1 MRKLY
6 ATIRRN
12 ERLAERRSPMFEKNR
27 FAKFLLAFNVAF
39 WAAYLIFIGVMLYV
53 ALSEEA
59 PHMEPYHLLNS
70 GLPVILLLDFLVRFL
85 MQVPAQEVKPY
96 LLLPVPR
103 HKVVNL
109 YLLRAGLNGF
119 NLFWLF
125 LFVPFSL
132 LSVTRFYGLT
142 GVLLYN
148 LGIVLLMVANAYWS
162 VLARSFI
169 RQSAVW
175 MLLPA
180 GVYGVM
186 ALLEFLPDTGWT
198 GRFFM
203 DLGEGYILGSPLA
216 FGLTLVCIGGLFLLN
231 SRMQERF
238 IFQELGRVEDKN
250 VRISNYRFLDGYG
263 LTGEY
268 IRLELKLMFRNK
280 MPKRQFWMFIVCMGI
295 LAGILVADA
304 EESMSSNFG
313 LVYCYSLLG
322 LMTLSTILSSEGN
335 YIDGLMVRK
344 ESLRELLHAKYY
356 MQCVLLIIPFLM
368 TLPAVFLTDHVTLL
382 TLLAFVSFSM
392 GCSFPMMMQLAVYN
406 NRTINLNAAAMQKSG
421 GNSAY
426 QSLIMGCSFGVP
438 LILIGIIR
446 AFADAD
452 TTYLILLLMGLP
464 GISLHKWWI
473 ENIYRRFR
481 KRRYANMEGF
491 RNTR

>member
-1 MRKLY
+1 
-6 ATIRRN
+6 
-12 ERLAERRSPMFEKNR
+12 MFEKNR

-39 WAAYLIFIGVMLYV
+39 WAAYLIFIGVMLYL

-70 GLPVILLLDFLVRFL
+70 GLPIILLLDFLVRFL

-103 HKVVNL
+103 NKVVNL

-132 LSVTRFYGLT
+132 LSITRFYGLT

-280 MPKRQFWMFIVCMGI
+280 VPKRQFWMFIVCMGI

-322 LMTLSTILSSEGN
+322 LMTLSTIMSSEGN

-344 ESLRELLHAKYY
+344 ESIRELLHAKYY
-356 MQCVLLIIPFLM
+356 MQCALLIIPFLM
-368 TLPAVFLTDHVTLL
+368 TLPAVFLTDHITLL

-446 AFADAD
+446 AFADAE

-464 GISLHKWWI
+464 GIVLHKWWI

>member
-6 ATIRRN
+6 ATIRQN

-39 WAAYLIFIGVMLYV
+39 WAAYLIFIGVMLYL

-70 GLPVILLLDFLVRFL
+70 GLPIILLLDFLVRFL

-103 HKVVNL
+103 NKVVNL

-203 DLGEGYILGSPLA
+203 DLGESYILGSPLA

-231 SRMQERF
+231 SRMQEHF

-280 MPKRQFWMFIVCMGI
+280 VPKRQFWMFIVCMGI
-295 LAGILVADA
+295 LAAILVANA

-464 GISLHKWWI
+464 GIALHKWWI

>member
-1 MRKLY
+1 
-6 ATIRRN
+6 
-12 ERLAERRSPMFEKNR
+12 MFEKNR

-39 WAAYLIFIGVMLYV
+39 WAAYLIFIGVMLYL

-70 GLPVILLLDFLVRFL
+70 GLPIILLLDFLVRFL

-103 HKVVNL
+103 QKVVNL

-216 FGLTLVCIGGLFLLN
+216 FGLTLLCIGGLFLLN

-280 MPKRQFWMFIVCMGI
+280 VPKRQFWMFIVCMGI

-322 LMTLSTILSSEGN
+322 LMTLSTIMSSEGN

-344 ESLRELLHAKYY
+344 ESIRELLHAKYY
-356 MQCVLLIIPFLM
+356 MQCALLIIPFLM
-368 TLPAVFLTDHVTLL
+368 TLPAVFLTDHITLL

-446 AFADAD
+446 AFADAE

-464 GISLHKWWI
+464 GIVLHKWWI

>member
-39 WAAYLIFIGVMLYV
+39 WAAYLIFIGVMLYL

-464 GISLHKWWI
+464 GIALHKWWI

>member
-53 ALSEEA
+53 ALSEEV

-464 GISLHKWWI
+464 GIALHKWWI

>member
-231 SRMQERF
+231 SQMQERF

-464 GISLHKWWI
+464 GIALHKWWI

>member
-109 YLLRAGLNGF
+109 YLLRAGLSGF

-406 NRTINLNAAAMQKSG
+406 NRTINLNASAMQKSG

-464 GISLHKWWI
+464 GIALHKWWI

>member
-1 MRKLY
+1 
-6 ATIRRN
+6 
-12 ERLAERRSPMFEKNR
+12 MFEKNR
-27 FAKFLLAFNVAF
+27 FAKFLLVFNVAF
-39 WAAYLIFIGVMLYV
+39 WAAYLIFIGVMLYL

-70 GLPVILLLDFLVRFL
+70 GLPIILLLDFLVRFL

-103 HKVVNL
+103 NKVVNL

-216 FGLTLVCIGGLFLLN
+216 FGLTLLCIGGLFLLN

-280 MPKRQFWMFIVCMGI
+280 VPKRQFWMFIVCMGI

-322 LMTLSTILSSEGN
+322 LMTLSTIMSSEGN

-344 ESLRELLHAKYY
+344 ESIRELLHAKYY
-356 MQCVLLIIPFLM
+356 MQCALLIIPFLM

-446 AFADAD
+446 AFADAE
-452 TTYLILLLMGLP
+452 TTYLTLLLMGLP
-464 GISLHKWWI
+464 GIVLHKWWI

>member
-6 ATIRRN
+6 ATIRQN

-39 WAAYLIFIGVMLYV
+39 WAAYLIFIGVMLYL

-70 GLPVILLLDFLVRFL
+70 GLPIILLLDFLVRFL

-103 HKVVNL
+103 NKVVNQ

-203 DLGEGYILGSPLA
+203 DLGESYILGSPLA

-231 SRMQERF
+231 SRMQEHF

-280 MPKRQFWMFIVCMGI
+280 VPKRQFWMFIVCMGI
-295 LAGILVADA
+295 LAAILVANA

-464 GISLHKWWI
+464 GIALHKWWI

>member
-1 MRKLY
+1 
-6 ATIRRN
+6 
-12 ERLAERRSPMFEKNR
+12 MFEKNR

-382 TLLAFVSFSM
+382 MLLAFVSFSM

-464 GISLHKWWI
+464 GIALHKWWI

>member
-1 MRKLY
+1 
-6 ATIRRN
+6 
-12 ERLAERRSPMFEKNR
+12 MFEKNR

-109 YLLRAGLNGF
+109 YLLRAGLSGF

-464 GISLHKWWI
+464 GIALHKWWI
-473 ENIYRRFR
+473 ENIYRRFC

>member
-406 NRTINLNAAAMQKSG
+406 NRTINLNASAMQKSG

-464 GISLHKWWI
+464 GIALHKWWI

>member
-1 MRKLY
+1 
-6 ATIRRN
+6 
-12 ERLAERRSPMFEKNR
+12 MFEKNR

-39 WAAYLIFIGVMLYV
+39 WAAYLIFIGVMLYL

-70 GLPVILLLDFLVRFL
+70 GLPIILLLDFLVRFL

-103 HKVVNL
+103 NKVVNL

-216 FGLTLVCIGGLFLLN
+216 FGLTLLCIGGLFLLN

-280 MPKRQFWMFIVCMGI
+280 VPKRQFWMFIVCMGI

-322 LMTLSTILSSEGN
+322 LMTLSTIMSSEGN

-344 ESLRELLHAKYY
+344 ESIRELLHAKYY
-356 MQCVLLIIPFLM
+356 MQCALLIIPFLM
-368 TLPAVFLTDHVTLL
+368 TLPAVFLTDHITLL

-446 AFADAD
+446 AFADAE

-464 GISLHKWWI
+464 GIVLHKWWI

>member
-1 MRKLY
+1 
-6 ATIRRN
+6 
-12 ERLAERRSPMFEKNR
+12 MFEKNR

-438 LILIGIIR
+438 LILIGIIQ

-464 GISLHKWWI
+464 GIALHKWWI

>member
-464 GISLHKWWI
+464 GIALHKWWI

>member
-39 WAAYLIFIGVMLYV
+39 WAAYLIFIGVMLYL

-109 YLLRAGLNGF
+109 YLLRAGLSGF

-464 GISLHKWWI
+464 GIALHKWWI

>member
-1 MRKLY
+1 
-6 ATIRRN
+6 
-12 ERLAERRSPMFEKNR
+12 MFEKNR

-39 WAAYLIFIGVMLYV
+39 WAAYLIFIGVMLYL

-70 GLPVILLLDFLVRFL
+70 GLPIILLLDFLVRFL

-103 HKVVNL
+103 NKVVNL

-203 DLGEGYILGSPLA
+203 DLGESYILGSPLA

-231 SRMQERF
+231 SRMQEHF

-280 MPKRQFWMFIVCMGI
+280 VPKRQFWMFIVCMGI
-295 LAGILVADA
+295 LAAILVANA

-464 GISLHKWWI
+464 GIALHKWWI

>member
-1 MRKLY
+1 
-6 ATIRRN
+6 
-12 ERLAERRSPMFEKNR
+12 MFEKNR

-39 WAAYLIFIGVMLYV
+39 WAAYLIFIGVMLYL

-356 MQCVLLIIPFLM
+356 MQCVLLIIPVSYTHL
-368 TLPAVFLTDHVTLL
+368 TLP
-382 TLLAFVSFSM
+382 
-392 GCSFPMMMQLAVYN
+392 
-406 NRTINLNAAAMQKSG
+406 
-421 GNSAY
+421 
-426 QSLIMGCSFGVP
+426 
-438 LILIGIIR
+438 
-446 AFADAD
+446 
-452 TTYLILLLMGLP
+452 TT
-464 GISLHKWWI
+464 S
-473 ENIYRRFR
+473 RV
-481 KRRYANMEGF
+481 
-491 RNTR
+491 

>member
-6 ATIRRN
+6 ATIRQN

-39 WAAYLIFIGVMLYV
+39 WAAYLIFIGVMLYL

-70 GLPVILLLDFLVRFL
+70 GLPIILLLDFLVRFL

-103 HKVVNL
+103 NKVVNL
-109 YLLRAGLNGF
+109 YLLRTGLNGF

-231 SRMQERF
+231 SRMQEHF

-280 MPKRQFWMFIVCMGI
+280 VPKRQFWMFIVCMGI
-295 LAGILVADA
+295 LAAILVANA

-464 GISLHKWWI
+464 GIALHKWWI

>member
-109 YLLRAGLNGF
+109 YLLRAGLSGF

-464 GISLHKWWI
+464 GIALHKWWI

>member
-1 MRKLY
+1 
-6 ATIRRN
+6 
-12 ERLAERRSPMFEKNR
+12 MFEKNR

-39 WAAYLIFIGVMLYV
+39 WAAYLIFIGVMLYL

-70 GLPVILLLDFLVRFL
+70 GLPIILLLDFLVRFL

-103 HKVVNL
+103 NKVVNQ

-203 DLGEGYILGSPLA
+203 DLGESYILGSPLA

-231 SRMQERF
+231 SRMQEHF

-280 MPKRQFWMFIVCMGI
+280 VPKRQFWMFIVCMGI
-295 LAGILVADA
+295 LAAILVANA

-464 GISLHKWWI
+464 GIALHKWWI

>member
-1 MRKLY
+1 
-6 ATIRRN
+6 
-12 ERLAERRSPMFEKNR
+12 MFEKNR

-70 GLPVILLLDFLVRFL
+70 GLPIILLLDFLVRFL

-109 YLLRAGLNGF
+109 YLLRAGLSGF

-438 LILIGIIR
+438 LILIGIIQ

-464 GISLHKWWI
+464 GIALHKWWI

>member
-1 MRKLY
+1 
-6 ATIRRN
+6 
-12 ERLAERRSPMFEKNR
+12 MFEKNR

-39 WAAYLIFIGVMLYV
+39 WAAYLIFIGVMLYL

-70 GLPVILLLDFLVRFL
+70 GLPIILLLDFLVRFL

-103 HKVVNL
+103 NKVVNL
-109 YLLRAGLNGF
+109 YLLRTGLNGF

-231 SRMQERF
+231 SRMQEHF

-280 MPKRQFWMFIVCMGI
+280 VPKRQFWMFIVCMGI
-295 LAGILVADA
+295 LAAILVANA

-464 GISLHKWWI
+464 GIALHKWWI

>member
-1 MRKLY
+1 
-6 ATIRRN
+6 
-12 ERLAERRSPMFEKNR
+12 MFEKNR

-39 WAAYLIFIGVMLYV
+39 WAAYLIFIGVMLYL

-70 GLPVILLLDFLVRFL
+70 GLPIILLLDFLVRFL

-103 HKVVNL
+103 NKVVNL

-186 ALLEFLPDTGWT
+186 ALLEFLPETGWT

-216 FGLTLVCIGGLFLLN
+216 FGLTLLCIGGLFLLN

-280 MPKRQFWMFIVCMGI
+280 VPKRQFWMFIVCMGI

-322 LMTLSTILSSEGN
+322 LMTLSTIMSSEGN

-344 ESLRELLHAKYY
+344 ESIRELLHAKYY
-356 MQCVLLIIPFLM
+356 MQCALLIIPFLM

-446 AFADAD
+446 AFADAE

-464 GISLHKWWI
+464 GIVLHKWWI

>member
-1 MRKLY
+1 
-6 ATIRRN
+6 
-12 ERLAERRSPMFEKNR
+12 MFEKNR

-39 WAAYLIFIGVMLYV
+39 WAAYLIFIGVMLYL

-70 GLPVILLLDFLVRFL
+70 GLPIILLLDFLVRFL

-148 LGIVLLMVANAYWS
+148 LGVVLLMVANAYWS

-280 MPKRQFWMFIVCMGI
+280 VPKRQFWMFIVCMAFFAMMLYLDTYEG
-295 LAGILVADA
+295 
-304 EESMSSNFG
+304 SMMNNFVM
-313 LVYCYSLLG
+313 VYCFGLLG
-322 LMTLSTILSSEGN
+322 LMTLSTIMSSEGN
-335 YIDGLMVRK
+335 YIDGLMVRQ
-344 ESLRELLHAKYY
+344 ESIRELLHAKYY
-356 MQCVLLIIPFLM
+356 TQCALLVIPFLM
-368 TLPAVFLTDHVTLL
+368 TLPSAILTDTVTLT
-382 TLLAFVSFSM
+382 TLLGYLSFTM
-392 GCSFPMMMQLAVYN
+392 GCTFPMMMQLAVYN
-406 NRTINLNAAAMQKSG
+406 NRTINLNASAMQKSG

-426 QSLIMGCSFGVP
+426 QTLIVGCSLGVP
-438 LILIGIIR
+438 LIVTGILQ
-446 AFADAD
+446 AFTDAD

-464 GISLHKWWI
+464 GIALHKWWI

-481 KRRYANMEGF
+481 QRRYANMEGF

>member
-1 MRKLY
+1 
-6 ATIRRN
+6 
-12 ERLAERRSPMFEKNR
+12 MFEKNR

-39 WAAYLIFIGVMLYV
+39 WAAYLIFIGVMLYL

-70 GLPVILLLDFLVRFL
+70 GLPIILLLDFLVRFL

-103 HKVVNL
+103 NKVVNL

-203 DLGEGYILGSPLA
+203 DLGESYILGSPLA

-231 SRMQERF
+231 SRMQEHF

-280 MPKRQFWMFIVCMGI
+280 VPKRQFWMFIVCMGI
-295 LAGILVADA
+295 LAAILVANA

-446 AFADAD
+446 AFANAD

-464 GISLHKWWI
+464 GIALHKWWI